1 MNKRGGRK
9 KGDTNGQ
16 KLPVQVRTCTELVAR
31 TPSPSR
37 WGYAASVVRTATQ
50 ERTVTKEPSNQT
62 PGGGTS
68 ACTMCQPPPLR
79 RSMGPSLRAP
89 RRRKYGYHRRTMRVL
104 RVVTWGKRWSVTP
117 VRSYVVRR
125 SVRPA
130 HKSLTKRLVYAAANR
145 RLPQSPLPQGS
156 QQNRSSPPDCSGG
169 RKIKP

>member
-1 MNKRGGRK
+1 MNKRCGRK
-9 KGDTNGQ
+9 KGGTNGQ
-16 KLPVQVRTCTELVAR
+16 RLPVRVRARTELVAR

-37 WGYAASVVRTATQ
+37 WRYAASVVPTATQ

-68 ACTMCQPPPLR
+68 ACTMCQPPPRR
-79 RSMGPSLRAP
+79 RSMGSTLKTP
-89 RRRKYGYHRRTMRVL
+89 RRRKYGYHRRTMRVM

-130 HKSLTKRLVYAAANR
+130 YKSLTKGQDDAAAKR

-156 QQNRSSPPDCSGG
+156 QQTRSSPPPPADE
-169 RKIKP
+169 R